1 MGSVSHR
8 ICRARVPYRV
18 ICHAEYG
25 EQSAVSAKAHESPE
39 FTPEFL
45 RFAMW
50 SRDAHVEDATEATL
64 GGDGGATRDKDAAC
78 RQASFAAL
86 SRSNKGGE
94 CFSVCEW
101 SVYDMTSASYSM
113 AGEPRRWSRHG
124 FEMQAARA
132 AGTMPYAGLG
142 RVQSKLFPVRRRGTH
157 WTAIVGLSCNLV

>member
-50 SRDAHVEDATEATL
+50 SRDAHVEDATETL

-78 RQASFAAL
+78 RQASSAAL
-86 SRSNKGGE
+86 MRSNKGGAL
-94 CFSVCEW
+94 SV
-101 SVYDMTSASYSM
+101 S
-113 AGEPRRWSRHG
+113 
-124 FEMQAARA
+124 
-132 AGTMPYAGLG
+132 
-142 RVQSKLFPVRRRGTH
+142 
-157 WTAIVGLSCNLV
+157 

>member
-1 MGSVSHR
+1 MDHRAEALATTIVETPRALRNDESNGQAGGFGMGSVSHR

-78 RQASFAAL
+78 RQASSAAL
-86 SRSNKGGE
+86 MRSNKGGAL
-94 CFSVCEW
+94 SV
-101 SVYDMTSASYSM
+101 S
-113 AGEPRRWSRHG
+113 
-124 FEMQAARA
+124 
-132 AGTMPYAGLG
+132 
-142 RVQSKLFPVRRRGTH
+142 
-157 WTAIVGLSCNLV
+157 